1 MKLTNRN
8 KGLDIKFEDDFLTE
22 LSQLSLKKY
31 PNEFGG
37 FLIGYY
43 NNNNKSLVIT
53 GSILPKKYKGT
64 PNLFNR
70 SSIGIEEQLKDLYE
84 EEPKKY
90 YVGEWHTHPNGSTQ
104 YSNTDLNA
112 MIEISNCKTVR
123 IKNPVLLILGIN
135 KAEIIC
141 FSFYIYDDKKL
152 LKYEK

>member
-1 MKLTNRN
+1 LKLTNRN
-8 KGLDIKFEDDFLTE
+8 KGLDIKFEDVFLTE
-22 LSQLSLKKY
+22 LSHLSLKKY

-84 EEPKKY
+84 EAPKKY

-135 KAEIIC
+135 KAEIID